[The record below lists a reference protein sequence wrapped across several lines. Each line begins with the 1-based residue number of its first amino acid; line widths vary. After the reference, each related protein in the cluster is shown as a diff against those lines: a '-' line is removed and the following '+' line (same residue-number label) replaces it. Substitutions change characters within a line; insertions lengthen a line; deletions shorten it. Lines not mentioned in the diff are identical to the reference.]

1 MVVRL
6 ARFLLSFPVVKIL
19 LKGSP
24 LVLSCSRL
32 GYGVVQIKCFLHFS
46 RWPFSVFELRS
57 ISDVSF
63 LKSRAFSV
71 HSCLFI
77 VFVVFVGMISVES
90 SWFIIFL
97 VSLPTP
103 LIINNIQLSGYTTVY
118 LSMYLLKDFLVAL
131 AIMNKAAINI
141 SVQVFEWT

>member
-1 MVVRL
+1 MIKTVVVFRNKKLKTSMAVRL
-6 ARFLLSFPVVKIL
+6 ARFLLSFLVVKIL

-32 GYGVVQIKCFLHFS
+32 GYGVVQIKCFLYFS
-46 RWPFSVFELRS
+46 RWPFSVFELQS

-77 VFVVFVGMISVES
+77 VFVVFVGMISIES

-97 VSLPTP
+97 VSLPT
-103 LIINNIQLSGYTTVY
+103 TTNY
-118 LSMYLLKDFLVAL
+118 
-131 AIMNKAAINI
+131 
-141 SVQVFEWT
+141 